1 MQCVNTYIRVHKA
14 VLNGL
19 RNIIDTDA
27 TIKKSRCLE
36 AYLNMGNACWEQVV
50 KVVAEYPYNFY
61 NLRLAKEIVPT
72 HGIDY
77 SRIEL

>member
-1 MQCVNTYIRVHKA
+1 MCEYLGVYKA
-14 VLNGL
+14 VLNTL
-19 RNIIDTDA
+19 RNILDTVGM
-27 TIKKSRCLE
+27 SRCLE

-50 KVVAEYPYNFY
+50 KVVADNPFY
-61 NLRLAKEIVPT
+61 NLTLAKEIAAT

>member
-36 AYLNMGNACWEQVV
+36 AYLNMGNSCWEQVV
-50 KVVAEYPYNFY
+50 KVVAEYPYN
-61 NLRLAKEIVPT
+61 LRFAKEIAAT